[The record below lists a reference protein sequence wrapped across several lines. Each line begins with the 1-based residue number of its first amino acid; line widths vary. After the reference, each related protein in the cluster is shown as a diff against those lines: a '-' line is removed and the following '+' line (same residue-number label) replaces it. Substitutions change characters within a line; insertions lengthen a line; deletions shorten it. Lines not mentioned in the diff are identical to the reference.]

1 VICRG
6 SAGACDL
13 AETCNNSVTACPAD
27 GRVGAGVI
35 CRGSVGACDLA
46 ETCNNSAT
54 ACPADGRVG
63 AGVICRSSSGACDLA
78 ETCNNSATACP
89 ADGRVGAGV
98 ICRSSVGACD
108 LAETCNN
115 SATVCPADARVGAGV
130 SCRGSAGVCDLV
142 ETCNGTATV
151 CPTDSFASGTVCRG
165 STSIPACDPVETC
178 NGAMAACP
186 SDVVT
191 RPPTTEVCNAVDDN
205 CNGTTDEPFT
215 GTATSCTQLRNL
227 SQGRTAT
234 QSSIYDA
241 CSLAARAFDGSTA
254 AVHGPCPNSN
264 IAIVNNQFDGWIQVD
279 LADTYLVN
287 YVSLW
292 GRTDCCGSQSSDL
305 DVRVSLDGVTWTNFS
320 LAGQALSPSN
330 VTVNRAARY
339 VRVQRR
345 AGISDY
351 LTLGEIQVFG
361 CPSPLGTSCT
371 VGVGACARTG
381 TNICSGDQLNTTCS
395 VSPAAPTAEI
405 CNGADENC
413 NGVIDDGNPGGG
425 LACSTGQSGVCA
437 AGTTACTSGAIVCN
451 RNVGPSA
458 EVCDGLDNDCDG
470 VVDNGPSTTCGAAIG
485 LGTINMG
492 GVVTRTT
499 DWIAGPAGSEQWYSV
514 TFPQNADYASH
525 GTGTP
530 TIQLTAGASVRFD
543 VQSAACGPNMPCGS
557 GGSSTGLTSWSF
569 ADNLTLGAGG
579 YTTRNTAWPTTVY
592 IRVYRIS
599 ATTTCTAQ
607 TLTVS
612 RPASLA
618 YYSGNFTGGV
628 APFGTAP
635 CATWNTFRAS
645 MSPAVTYQTV
655 RINGNLNAG
664 GRQCNGANAN
674 ALCQALRGGY
684 NESVICN
691 GTNWVVNEC
700 GTGNWEISSNGNGCD
715 CNAPYVVRS
724 CHGDLNFGGVNGAW
738 SCGQASQSMGV
749 SCDPSPTFSGNFTGG
764 VTPNGTQVCTDWNAF
779 RSTISSGVTYSLVTL
794 SGSNNSTGFTC
805 TGAAANTLCQALRAG
820 TNTGLINCNGRNWS
834 VGNCGGG
841 MEISADGGL
850 CTCGSLNV
858 ARPCHPNPDFGGM
871 AGGSS
876 CGQASQTLQV
886 NCQ

>member
-1 VICRG
+1 VGAGVICRG
-6 SAGACDL
+6 SVGACDL
-13 AETCNNSVTACPAD
+13 AETCNNSATACPTDGRVGVGVICRSSTGACDLAETCNNSATLCPTDARVGVGVICRSSSGACDLAETCNNSATLCPAD

-54 ACPADGRVG
+54 LCPVDGRVG
-63 AGVICRSSSGACDLA
+63 AGVICRG
-78 ETCNNSATACP
+78 
-89 ADGRVGAGV
+89 
-98 ICRSSVGACD
+98 SVGACD

-115 SATVCPADARVGAGV
+115 SATVCPTDNRVGAGVICRSSTGACDLAETCNNSATVCPADGRVGVGVICRSSAGACDLAETCNNSATVCPTDSRVGAGV

-205 CNGTTDEPFT
+205 C
-215 GTATSCTQLRNL
+215 
-227 SQGRTAT
+227 
-234 QSSIYDA
+234 
-241 CSLAARAFDGSTA
+241 
-254 AVHGPCPNSN
+254 
-264 IAIVNNQFDGWIQVD
+264 
-279 LADTYLVN
+279 
-287 YVSLW
+287 
-292 GRTDCCGSQSSDL
+292 
-305 DVRVSLDGVTWTNFS
+305 
-320 LAGQALSPSN
+320 
-330 VTVNRAARY
+330 
-339 VRVQRR
+339 
-345 AGISDY
+345 
-351 LTLGEIQVFG
+351 
-361 CPSPLGTSCT
+361 
-371 VGVGACARTG
+371 
-381 TNICSGDQLNTTCS
+381 
-395 VSPAAPTAEI
+395 
-405 CNGADENC
+405 
-413 NGVIDDGNPGGG
+413 
-425 LACSTGQSGVCA
+425 
-437 AGTTACTSGAIVCN
+437 
-451 RNVGPSA
+451 
-458 EVCDGLDNDCDG
+458 DG
-470 VVDNGPSTTCGAAIG
+470 VVDNGPSTTCGSAIG

-618 YYSGNFTGGV
+618 YYSGNFTAGV
-628 APFGTAP
+628 APSGTAA
-635 CATWNTFRAS
+635 CSTWDTFRAS
-645 MSPAVTYQTV
+645 LSPAVNYQTV
-655 RINGNLNAG
+655 RLNGNLNPG
-664 GRQCNGANAN
+664 GRQCNGAAAN
-674 ALCQALRGGY
+674 TLCQALRTGSFTGA
-684 NESVICN
+684 VPCN
-691 GTNWVVNEC
+691 GTNWYVNEC
-700 GTGNWEISSNGNGCD
+700 YGGRWEISASGHGCD
-715 CNAPYVVRS
+715 CNAPHVVRA
-724 CHGDLNFGGVNGAW
+724 CHQDGNFGGVDGVNYG
-738 SCGQASQSMGV
+738 SGPTCGQPTQSMGV
-749 SCDPSPTFSGNFTGG
+749 SCDPAPSYSGSFTGG
-764 VTPNGTQVCTDWNAF
+764 VAPNGTQACTDWNAF
-779 RSTISSGVTYSLVTL
+779 RSTISAGVTYSVVTL
-794 SGSNNSTGFTC
+794 SGSNNSAGRTC
-805 TGAAANTLCQALRAG
+805 TGAAANTLCQALRSG
-820 TNTGLINCNGRNWS
+820 TPTSIPCNGTTWVVDTCGAGNW
-834 VGNCGGG
+834 
-841 MEISADGGL
+841 EISASGGG
-850 CTCGSLNV
+850 CDCNAPYV
-858 ARPCHPNPDFGGM
+858 VRPCHGDLNFGGLNG
-871 AGGSS
+871 AWS